1 MGAWR
6 NWTTGTTL
14 SLGYLYDDVV
24 MVVEENGG
32 DAEEDG
38 GDVEDLG
45 GDEDWGE
52 RGDEERLTGE
62 EDE

>member
-1 MGAWR
+1 M
-6 NWTTGTTL
+6 
-14 SLGYLYDDVV
+14 GYLYDDVV
-24 MVVEENGG
+24 MVVEESGG
-32 DAEEDG
+32 DAEDG

-45 GDEDWGE
+45 ADEDWGE